1 MKNFAISFAQLAAM
15 IAVLVTVALM
25 TAAVSQ

>member
-15 IAVLVTVALM
+15 IVVLVTVALM
-25 TAAVSQ
+25 TAAMTQ